1 MERIV
6 EEGLL
11 YDFYGPLL
19 TAHQQK
25 VYEMAVYDDLS
36 LNEIADIEGVSKQA
50 VHDLLKRT
58 TTLLKGYEEKLGL
71 IAKSKIIRKK
81 AEDIEAMSTEE
92 AVKRLARDIV
102 KESL

>member
-25 VYEMAVYDDLS
+25 VYEMAVYEDLS

-71 IAKSKIIRKK
+71 IAKSKNIQKK
-81 AEDIEAMSTEE
+81 AKDIEAMSTEE
-92 AVKRLARDIV
+92 AVKRLAREIV

>member
-1 MERIV
+1 MV

-25 VYEMAVYDDLS
+25 VYEMAVYEDLS

-71 IAKSKIIRKK
+71 IAKSKNIQKK
-81 AEDIEAMSTEE
+81 AKDIEAMSTEE
-92 AVKRLARDIV
+92 AVKRLAREIV

>member
-19 TAHQQK
+19 TGHQQK

-36 LNEIADIEGVSKQA
+36 LNEIAEMEGVSKQA

-58 TTLLKGYEEKLGL
+58 TSLLRGYEDKLRL
-71 IAKSKIIRKK
+71 IAKSEKIRKIAK
-81 AEDIEAMSTEE
+81 TIEESSTEK
-92 AVKRLARDIV
+92 AVKQLAAEIV